1 MLCGKSPLLRVS
13 RPHIEEKALNLPN
26 TMAVLNYV
34 SSHGLSIV
42 VLALCFTFFVA
53 LKHKHQRHRSDKL
66 PLPPGPP
73 GEPLLG
79 HLRVI
84 PADFSER
91 AYARWSREYKSDI
104 LSFHILNQRVLVINS
119 VQAAQELLNRR
130 GVNYSDRPRLA
141 LFNEVMGFGEVK
153 AMSLMPWGPSWKL
166 SRRMLQRYLGTSPTR
181 LPHYYQRHLD
191 RELGM
196 LLRRYVDNPRAS
208 VKESLVKFATS
219 VLLGTL
225 YGLRITNDD
234 DPSLEAASGLR
245 ASITRTGAIGA
256 SLVDFF
262 PILRFLPRWLEYA
275 PLKHARDGRQHIL
288 QFWNVPFEALKRSEE
303 KMPCMLRDALD
314 EREDQLRQGTEP
326 DMTEHE
332 INGMVG
338 ATNAAGQDTIWS
350 SLMVFVFNMVM
361 HPDIQTKAQKAL
373 DEVVGHDRLPTLE
386 DRPKLPYIDCLVQ
399 ETLRWLPTLPLGIAH
414 RSIQDDVYDGYLVP
428 GGSVVI
434 ANTYAMTRDENV
446 YHNPDTFDPERFL
459 PVESGGRG
467 EPHPVGTF
475 GFGRRVCPG
484 KLVGELTL
492 WSVIACMLST
502 MKIEKAVDAKGTP
515 ITPMAEFTNG
525 FVQHLNDFPCDI
537 LPRDQRSVSL
547 ILACY

>member
-1 MLCGKSPLLRVS
+1 
-13 RPHIEEKALNLPN
+13 
-26 TMAVLNYV
+26 MAPFNYV
-34 SSHGLSIV
+34 SSPGLSIV
-42 VLALCFTFFVA
+42 VLVLCFTFFIA
-53 LKHKHQRHRSDKL
+53 IRNRYQRHGADKL

-91 AYARWSREYKSDI
+91 AYDRWSREYKSDI
-104 LSFHILNQRVLVINS
+104 LSFRILNQRIIVINS

-130 GVNYSDRPRLA
+130 GINYSDRPQLA
-141 LFNEVMGFGEVK
+141 LFNEVMGFGEMK
-153 AMSLMPWGPSWKL
+153 AMSLLPWSPAWKL
-166 SRRMLQRYLGTSPTR
+166 SRRMLQRYLGTSPTH

-196 LLRRYVDNPRAS
+196 LLRRYVDNSRAS
-208 VKESLVKFATS
+208 VKEALVKFATS

-225 YGLRITNDD
+225 YGLRITKDD

-245 ASITRTGAIGA
+245 ASISRTGAIGA
-256 SLVDFF
+256 SLVDFI
-262 PILRFLPRWLEYA
+262 PVLRLLPRWLEDA

-288 QFWNVPFEALKRSEE
+288 QFWNVPFEALKRSED

-314 EREDQLRQGTEP
+314 EREDQLRKDTEP

-338 ATNAAGQDTIWS
+338 AANAAGQDTIWS

-361 HPDIQTKAQKAL
+361 RPDIQAKAQKAL
-373 DEVVGHDRLPTLE
+373 DEVVGRDRLPTLE
-386 DRPKLPYIDCLVQ
+386 DRSKLPYIDCLVQ
-399 ETLRWLPTLPLGIAH
+399 ETLRWLPTLPLGLAH
-414 RSIQDDVYDGYLVP
+414 RSIQDDIYDGYLIP

-434 ANTYAMTRDENV
+434 ANTYAMTRDETI
-446 YHNPDTFDPERFL
+446 YRNPDMFDPERFL
-459 PVESGGRG
+459 PVESGGRK
-467 EPHPVGTF
+467 EPHPVGPF

-492 WSVIACMLST
+492 WSVISCMLST
-502 MKIEKAVDAKGTP
+502 MKIEKAVDAGGRP
-515 ITPMAEFTNG
+515 ITPEAEFTNG

-537 LPRDQRSVSL
+537 SPRDKQSVSL
-547 ILACY
+547 IQGVLLG